1 MAGNMGDEWLSKDKI
16 SIIKIIMDEL
26 AKEQLQ
32 KPFNLRNTSGKSQ
45 AKKSG
50 EGSKRGYWV
59 YTNPIYN

>member
-1 MAGNMGDEWLSKDKI
+1 MGDEWLSKDKI

-26 AKEQLQ
+26 AKEQL
-32 KPFNLRNTSGKSQ
+32 NLRNTSGKSQ